1 MKAQGVGP
9 LRLPRRSR
17 LAGRVCSRPRAW
29 GRRTAYV
36 QATSRAQSGA
46 QRGII
51 FFAATEVRILPA
63 RHIEQPRRH
72 AVHPCAP
79 AMPGEILAAAARW
92 QRRSPDANCL
102 CRAVS
107 AKSAG
112 IPRQYARILI
122 PTDSPVRV
130 RPPQPRSRSLRRRRP
145 SRSLCLKSPVRET
158 GPRGLWSD
166 VFRVLALDRALTV
179 RPAMLRLNG
188 ARRRHCQVGPALW
201 RYRGLTSG

>member
-122 PTDSPVRV
+122 PTDSAVRV
-130 RPPQPRSRSLRRRRP
+130 RPPQPTSAVCHDFPPFTFVTRDSRTRSRRGGVRSQPIPARP
-145 SRSLCLKSPVRET
+145 S
-158 GPRGLWSD
+158 G
-166 VFRVLALDRALTV
+166 
-179 RPAMLRLNG
+179 
-188 ARRRHCQVGPALW
+188 
-201 RYRGLTSG
+201 